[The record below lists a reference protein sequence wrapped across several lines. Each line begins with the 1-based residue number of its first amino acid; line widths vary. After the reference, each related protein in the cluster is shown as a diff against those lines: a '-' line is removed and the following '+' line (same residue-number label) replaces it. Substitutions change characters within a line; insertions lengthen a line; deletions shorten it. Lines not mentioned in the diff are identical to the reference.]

1 LSVSYIFKE
10 SFSGF
15 KRAKIAAIITIFT
28 ITISL
33 FLLSVFLLILENTSR
48 IVQHIRDRI
57 DLEVFLSDNLSLE
70 ETGVLKFQIL
80 KIDGIDSLRYIS
92 KAEAAQIFKQEFGE
106 DFNQVLDFNPLP
118 PSFKISI
125 KNEYKNSE
133 SVKQIKSQISTFNG
147 VDEVVY
153 RKTLL
158 ELLDRR
164 AKLFW
169 QISLGLGIFI
179 GMISIFLVSNTI
191 RLIIY
196 SKRKIIETMQLVGAT
211 EKFIRTPFILEG
223 IIHGLIAGMISS
235 GFLFLIVKFGIT
247 LLSEDI
253 LSLIF
258 IGDYFYFTI
267 IILGCLLGF
276 IGSSIS
282 TRVFIRRLY
291 LT

>member
-1 LSVSYIFKE
+1 LSVSYIFRE

-15 KRAKIAAIITIFT
+15 KRAKISAIITVFT

-33 FLLSVFLLILENTSR
+33 FLLSIFLLMLENTNR

-57 DLEVFLSDNLSLE
+57 DLEVFLIDNLSSE
-70 ETGVLKFQIL
+70 ETNTLGSQIL
-80 KIDGIDSLRYIS
+80 KITGIDSIRYIS
-92 KAEAAQIFKQEFGE
+92 KDEAAVIFKQEFGE

-118 PSFKISI
+118 PSYKISI
-125 KNEYKNSE
+125 KDDYKNSE
-133 SVKQIKSQISTFNG
+133 SVKQIKSELSSLYGI
-147 VDEVVY
+147 DEVVY

-179 GMISIFLVSNTI
+179 GIISIFLVSNTV

-211 EKFIRTPFILEG
+211 EKFIRTPFVLEG
-223 IIHGLIAGMISS
+223 VIHGLIAGIISS
-235 GFLFLIVKFGIT
+235 GCIFLIIRFGIP
-247 LLSEDI
+247 LLSEDLLNLLYI
-253 LSLIF
+253 S
-258 IGDYFYFTI
+258 DYFYLAI
-267 IILGCLLGF
+267 IILGCLLGL
-276 IGSSIS
+276 IGSTIS
-282 TRVFIRRLY
+282 TRVFIRRGY

>member
-1 LSVSYIFKE
+1 MSVSYIFKE